1 MARQRQLFDPQKM
14 TEFELTSFSNWPY
27 KLPNNVQQSDVRKFK
42 VEPLNAEYHCK
53 LRNEGKLLA
62 LDGGYLLRNGWDV
75 SDLCLGAEGE
85 RKLPS
90 SLVWRA
96 RLKNFL
102 TFERRRWSDVVWPT
116 RRPDKTVFGWLVWAM
131 PKLYLLNEMSIDIPV
146 ILPAEYRRIK
156 RIRDSLEA
164 FDRLDFE
171 FVERDFVGV
180 LENCWMVDSCSYSK
194 GYNRVYN
201 RAVLKEMSRYLIEK
215 FAISPTSGSE
225 RVYISRQ
232 RSRRKISNGEEI
244 EQILA
249 KSGFQTVFLE
259 DNDFRS
265 QMELLA
271 NARAIIS
278 VHGAGLGNMLFAP
291 EGAVVIELTH
301 SAIPRHFGDL
311 ADALGHEFYYLNGE
325 PSKMNSGKIGLNSDL
340 NIDAT
345 EIGKLLE
352 QTGFLRHN

>member
-1 MARQRQLFDPQKM
+1 MN
-14 TEFELTSFSNWPY
+14 EFELTSFSDWSYN
-27 KLPNNVQQSDVRKFK
+27 LPKNIQQSDIQKFT
-42 VEPLNAEYHCK
+42 VEPLNEKYHCK

-75 SDLCLGAEGE
+75 SDLCIGAQGE

-96 RLKNFL
+96 RLKNIL
-102 TFERRRWSDVVWPT
+102 TIDKRRWSDAVWPT

-131 PKLYLLNEMSIDIPV
+131 PKLYLLNEMRIDMPV
-146 ILPAEYRRIK
+146 LLPAEYRNIK
-156 RIRDSLEA
+156 RIQDSLEA

-180 LENCWMVDSCSYSK
+180 FENCWMVDSCSYSK

-201 RAVLKEMSRYLIEK
+201 RDVLKEMSRYLIEK
-215 FAISPTSGSE
+215 FAIPANSGPE

-232 RSRRKISNGEEI
+232 RSRRKISNAAEI
-244 EQILA
+244 EQILG

-271 NARAIIS
+271 NAKAIVS

-291 EGAVVIELTH
+291 EGAIVVELTH
-301 SAIPRHFGDL
+301 NAIPRHFGDL
-311 ADALGHEFYYLNGE
+311 ADALGHDFYYLNGE
-325 PSKMNSGKIGLNSDL
+325 PSKMNNGKIGLNSDL
-340 NIDAT
+340 EIDAI
-345 EIGKLLE
+345 EIEKLLE
-352 QTGFLRHN
+352 QSGFLRHS